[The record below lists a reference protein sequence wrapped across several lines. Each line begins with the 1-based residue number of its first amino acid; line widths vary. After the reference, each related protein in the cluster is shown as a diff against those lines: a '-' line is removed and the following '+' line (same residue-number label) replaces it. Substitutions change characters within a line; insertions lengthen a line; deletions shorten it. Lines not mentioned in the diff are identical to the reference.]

1 MGVGAR
7 VLYYGLYG
15 ECREGETGR
24 GCLWIRGSWLGKF
37 GLAHGLSCCWGSG
50 PVGIGWDGMGDWRRG
65 VEVVATGSIRFET
78 GRQLIRSVILE
89 NLGGY
94 KLDMMQFYRGHSLS
108 RGEGK
113 IEKEEKKKSKQKS

>member
-1 MGVGAR
+1 
-7 VLYYGLYG
+7 
-15 ECREGETGR
+15 
-24 GCLWIRGSWLGKF
+24 
-37 GLAHGLSCCWGSG
+37 
-50 PVGIGWDGMGDWRRG
+50 MGDWRRG

-94 KLDMMQFYRGHSLS
+94 KLDMMQFYRGQSLS